1 MLQHMEDILACLL
14 QTRCCTVTSN
24 QSLDRKH
31 VSSPTSQKQQHG
43 PISDFGACSES
54 LTVQLCEKRRFSH
67 SVFSDAHRHCRCCAC
82 ILHAHEVRATALL
95 VPCGGRR
102 RLAGRGRPDGQAP
115 CTREAANGGATRAS
129 LAQRL
134 LKPGALTQVMH

>member
-54 LTVQLCEKRRFSH
+54 LTVQLCENVASRTVCCQMPTGTVVVAHAYSTRTKFVLPHYLCLAAVGAGLPEGAAQTDRHLALEKRRMAAQPVHRLH
-67 SVFSDAHRHCRCCAC
+67 SGC
-82 ILHAHEVRATALL
+82 
-95 VPCGGRR
+95 
-102 RLAGRGRPDGQAP
+102 
-115 CTREAANGGATRAS
+115 
-129 LAQRL
+129 
-134 LKPGALTQVMH
+134 